1 MNPRCL
7 SKTWQ
12 LFTVN
17 RVAGGCKKRKKKERK
32 RKHVCFEQTETS
44 GVCLR
49 ADMTGRDW
57 KFSVCTIISHRL
69 ENEYM
74 HVDELYEYDDSDSD
88 LTLSRVLS
96 RL

>member
-1 MNPRCL
+1 
-7 SKTWQ
+7 
-12 LFTVN
+12 
-17 RVAGGCKKRKKKERK
+17 
-32 RKHVCFEQTETS
+32 
-44 GVCLR
+44 
-49 ADMTGRDW
+49 MTGRDW

-69 ENEYM
+69 EKEYM